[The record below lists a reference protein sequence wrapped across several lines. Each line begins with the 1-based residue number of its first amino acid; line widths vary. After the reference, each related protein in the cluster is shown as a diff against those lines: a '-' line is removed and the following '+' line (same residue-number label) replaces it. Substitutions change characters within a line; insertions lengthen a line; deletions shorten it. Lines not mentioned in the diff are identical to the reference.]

1 MDSISGFIRG
11 LPEICN
17 SRDECDEQTTSIPLP
32 RVKYVLRDS
41 EFQVTTKLAAKQLAR
56 EQM

>member
-17 SRDECDEQTTSIPLP
+17 SRDAPAFAKVDLCKTSAHA
-32 RVKYVLRDS
+32 VDS
-41 EFQVTTKLAAKQLAR
+41 LLNCILQSKR
-56 EQM
+56 EY